1 MIFRHHLTFHLIM
14 DSIITLL
21 LWMPFHDIFGY
32 INQMH
37 FLFQQFEAMT
47 ETQFDTKLESVQID
61 WGV

>member
-1 MIFRHHLTFHLIM
+1 M